1 MVVALTGVS
10 PVPDRLQPP
19 HPSRGARPTRS
30 RRLRS
35 TKSRPGCQGLRR
47 RAGDGSSAEAMQA
60 RKTSAALLMRM
71 QATAAAAKMVRL
83 NDAAAKEY
91 KRGM

>member
-1 MVVALTGVS
+1 
-10 PVPDRLQPP
+10 
-19 HPSRGARPTRS
+19 
-30 RRLRS
+30 
-35 TKSRPGCQGLRR
+35 
-47 RAGDGSSAEAMQA
+47 MQA

-71 QATAAAAKMVRL
+71 QATAAAAKMVWL